1 MLDSKKLLDGL
12 CAKVGQFKDEVP
24 SAGTKFRL
32 MGLVEDILEV
42 TAMLLQE
49 VLEVVR
55 REAVLDADVD
65 IDYAEMAG
73 GSPYFV
79 AISSRDRSP
88 FLYYSTTFFLN
99 SSVYLVLEAISF
111 YSIKVCRSVNL

>member
-12 CAKVGQFKDEVP
+12 CAEVGQFKDEVP

-49 VLEVVR
+49 VCT
-55 REAVLDADVD
+55 
-65 IDYAEMAG
+65 G
-73 GSPYFV
+73 CG
-79 AISSRDRSP
+79 
-88 FLYYSTTFFLN
+88 
-99 SSVYLVLEAISF
+99 
-111 YSIKVCRSVNL
+111 CG

>member
-65 IDYAEMAG
+65 INYVGMAEAVLTWELDEREGQNEEMRELTKKANGCAG
-73 GSPYFV
+73 QYV
-79 AISSRDRSP
+79 EADRRTTE
-88 FLYYSTTFFLN
+88 STP
-99 SSVYLVLEAISF
+99 
-111 YSIKVCRSVNL
+111 